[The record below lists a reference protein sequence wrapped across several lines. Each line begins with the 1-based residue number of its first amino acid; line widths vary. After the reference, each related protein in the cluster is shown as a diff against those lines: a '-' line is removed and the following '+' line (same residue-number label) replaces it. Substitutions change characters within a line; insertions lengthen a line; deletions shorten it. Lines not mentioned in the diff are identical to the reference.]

1 MRKIIVLAIGILA
14 AATAAPATAAPSSL
28 PTGVFRLQNVNSGKC
43 MDAAPRFK
51 EFPVFPT
58 SRTLQMTCQDDYAQH
73 WFIDGAGAPGTD
85 KKFVLTRP
93 GKSALCLDVE
103 NGSRVD
109 GAPIRVMGCEN
120 IPAQVWTPV
129 YLGNN
134 MWKFRSGNTD
144 NHSCLDVDHGGN
156 GDGDPLH
163 QWTCLDVPQQNWRF
177 LPPR

>member
-1 MRKIIVLAIGILA
+1 M
-14 AATAAPATAAPSSL
+14 
-28 PTGVFRLQNVNSGKC
+28 PTTQ
-43 MDAAPRFK
+43 
-51 EFPVFPT
+51 
-58 SRTLQMTCQDDYAQH
+58 Q
-73 WFIDGAGAPGTD
+73 WFIDGAGVPGTD
-85 KKFVLTRP
+85 KKFVLKRP

-103 NGSRVD
+103 NGSRAD

-129 YLGNN
+129 YLGND

-177 LPPR
+177 LSPR